1 MSKEIKK
8 DDEVEKGLTNS
19 ELVALANQAK
29 SKSVNNNTEY
39 LGVNEKILDQ
49 YLSNPYGD
57 EVEGQ
62 SSVVTSDVSDT
73 VEADMTSMVR
83 MFLSANNIVEFVPL
97 SNSEEDVREAR
108 EKSEFVNHTIKNQD
122 DPFKTLHD
130 WMKSGLIQKS
140 AAIKYFIDKA
150 IEVDEFHYTEV
161 DESELTII
169 EESLDKKDVRSI
181 DIVSRTESEEKALS
195 NEAKNEISEFLM
207 AGAQAAGIPITPDQI
222 TEEQIEEMANQL
234 EADGQVLRDLPTFDV
249 TFRTITEIQKI
260 KIIGIPTEDFIISE
274 DATSK
279 NDAEVVGDMVKK
291 SRGSLLAEGFDRD
304 LIDSI
309 PTASTDNDNA
319 KFSSI
324 ERIRNKAA
332 TGSGSTTSGNIN
344 SWASEEV
351 ELFDLYMKVDFD
363 GDGIAE
369 RRHILMAGNEILV
382 NEIFNHV
389 PYALLSSILMPYE
402 AIGRSRAELAQ
413 TTQRVK
419 SVTTRQMLNNLY
431 MSNNSR
437 IAANENVDLD
447 DLTNVVPN
455 GIIRVEGDNPINN
468 DIIPVTTQFT
478 GDKSLLILQHLDN
491 SRANSTGGF
500 IANQGLDKDAV
511 SKETATRF
519 EGVAEAGAAKTEL
532 VGRVYAET
540 GFKDLFEGIAW
551 MASQYIDEDLDI
563 MVLGKSVTINPE
575 NWEKNHKTQ
584 PKIVNEEKMM
594 SDLQALYGI
603 QSQLL
608 AEQSPLTDQ
617 AKRGNTLAMMV
628 KGLGLPRAD
637 VFFNDLNQPEQVL
650 QAQVE
655 QLTSQNQQMQAALE
669 QVENPLKE
677 AEEIKANAA
686 LINAQSKQNSEA
698 AKLQEQQRQFDL
710 KFAQQAEQFN
720 KELAEKQSQ
729 FDDELAQKQT
739 ELVVN
744 NKGNGAE

>member
-1 MSKEIKK
+1 
-8 DDEVEKGLTNS
+8 
-19 ELVALANQAK
+19 
-29 SKSVNNNTEY
+29 
-39 LGVNEKILDQ
+39 
-49 YLSNPYGD
+49 
-57 EVEGQ
+57 
-62 SSVVTSDVSDT
+62 
-73 VEADMTSMVR
+73 
-83 MFLSANNIVEFVPL
+83 
-97 SNSEEDVREAR
+97 
-108 EKSEFVNHTIKNQD
+108 
-122 DPFKTLHD
+122 
-130 WMKSGLIQKS
+130 
-140 AAIKYFIDKA
+140 
-150 IEVDEFHYTEV
+150 
-161 DESELTII
+161 
-169 EESLDKKDVRSI
+169 
-181 DIVSRTESEEKALS
+181 
-195 NEAKNEISEFLM
+195 
-207 AGAQAAGIPITPDQI
+207 
-222 TEEQIEEMANQL
+222 
-234 EADGQVLRDLPTFDV
+234 
-249 TFRTITEIQKI
+249 
-260 KIIGIPTEDFIISE
+260 
-274 DATSK
+274 
-279 NDAEVVGDMVKK
+279 
-291 SRGSLLAEGFDRD
+291 
-304 LIDSI
+304 
-309 PTASTDNDNA
+309 
-319 KFSSI
+319 
-324 ERIRNKAA
+324 
-332 TGSGSTTSGNIN
+332 
-344 SWASEEV
+344 
-351 ELFDLYMKVDFD
+351 
-363 GDGIAE
+363 
-369 RRHILMAGNEILV
+369 
-382 NEIFNHV
+382 
-389 PYALLSSILMPYE
+389 MPYE